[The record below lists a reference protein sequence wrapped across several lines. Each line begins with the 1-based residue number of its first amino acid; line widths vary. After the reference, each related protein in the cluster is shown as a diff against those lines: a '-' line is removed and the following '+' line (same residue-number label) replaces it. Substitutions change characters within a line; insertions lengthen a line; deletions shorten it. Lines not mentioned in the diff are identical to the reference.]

1 MPEIPEGKGTV
12 KIVEGVKGSGLP
24 PNEAQGLE
32 CELAYE

>member
-12 KIVEGVKGSGLP
+12 KIVESLRGSGLHSIEVQ
-24 PNEAQGLE
+24 NLE